1 MCLSRIPKDDVSWIQ
16 VGMNPCTAALLE
28 PFDVFGL
35 EAEVVSSGA
44 LLRMVRQ

>member
-1 MCLSRIPKDDVSWIQ
+1 MRLSRVPKDDVTRVQ
-16 VGMNPCTAALLE
+16 VRVHPFAAAFLE

-44 LLRMVRQ
+44 LLWGEA